1 MVTCCHGYHY
11 VLPPVAPQ
19 VVSPSV
25 KPDRWTL
32 DWRYF
37 FLWTAAGS
45 VVQPTLLHTSKS
57 LVEVNMRDLVLS
69 KIGCVSV
76 SSKGVMLKRKVRGGR
91 WRDGGIYIHQWLYVC

>member
-1 MVTCCHGYHY
+1 M
-11 VLPPVAPQ
+11 LLLVALQ

-37 FLWTAAGS
+37 FLWTAASS
-45 VVQPTLLHTSKS
+45 VTQPTLLHTSKS
-57 LVEVNMRDLVLS
+57 LVEVNMRDMVLS

-76 SSKGVMLKRKVRGGR
+76 SSKGVMLKRKVRGGK
-91 WRDGGIYIHQWLYVC
+91 WSDGRK